1 MADKIIILSGKQYS
15 GKDTA
20 AKILLQNLINFK
32 RIGLGD
38 AIKIEYGEQKGLTFE
53 EIEKNKAQYR
63 QDLINLGNKRRSEDK
78 DYWIKKVIKM
88 PGNIIVPDVRV
99 KRELEFFKEANAIT
113 IRVEAS
119 RETRAARGTL
129 IGETDVTEVDL
140 DNIKDWDYVIHNDS
154 TYENLQAETIKLA
167 KEINNILI
175 KK

>member
-15 GKDTA
+15 GKKKKE
-20 AKILLQNLINFK
+20 KILLQNLTDFK

-88 PGNIIVPDVRV
+88 PGNIVVPDVRV
-99 KRELEFFKEANAIT
+99 KRELEFFKQANAIT

-119 RETRAARGTL
+119 RETRALRGTL
-129 IGETDVTEVDL
+129 VGETDVTETDL
-140 DNIKDWDYVIHNDS
+140 DDIKDWDFVIHNDS
-154 TYENLQAETIKLA
+154 TYENLQAETNQLA
-167 KEINNILI
+167 KEIKSFFV